1 MVAMDDAGGFV
12 VAFRNLSAIR
22 ARSFDSAGTA
32 VGVELQANTYTP
44 ASASEPSVAMD
55 GDGDF
60 VVLWRSS
67 GQDDGGLGGPVGRRF
82 GSSGAAVGGEF
93 QVNVYTDGQQDSVA
107 VAMDAA
113 GDFVAVWKDWQQYA
127 IIGRRFFES
136 AGPELDIDGDG
147 ELGALTDGLLVLR
160 WLFGFTGATL
170 ITGAYDTTNCTRCTA
185 GEMLAHLGSISSQL
199 DIDGDGQLEALT
211 DGLLVLRWLFGFTG
225 ATLITGAYDTMNC
238 TRCTAQEIADW
249 IAGLAT

>member
-1 MVAMDDAGGFV
+1 
-12 VAFRNLSAIR
+12 
-22 ARSFDSAGTA
+22 
-32 VGVELQANTYTP
+32 
-44 ASASEPSVAMD
+44 MD

-60 VVLWRSS
+60 VVLWRSI
-67 GQDDGGLGGPVGRRF
+67 GQDDGGQGGPIGRRF

-93 QVNVYTDGQQDSVA
+93 QVNVYTDGQQDSGA
-107 VAMDAA
+107 LAMDAD

-127 IIGRRFFES
+127 IIGRRFFQS

-160 WLFGFTGATL
+160 WLFGFTG
-170 ITGAYDTTNCTRCTA
+170 
-185 GEMLAHLGSISSQL
+185 S
-199 DIDGDGQLEALT
+199 
-211 DGLLVLRWLFGFTG
+211 
-225 ATLITGAYDTMNC
+225 TLITGAYDTMNC